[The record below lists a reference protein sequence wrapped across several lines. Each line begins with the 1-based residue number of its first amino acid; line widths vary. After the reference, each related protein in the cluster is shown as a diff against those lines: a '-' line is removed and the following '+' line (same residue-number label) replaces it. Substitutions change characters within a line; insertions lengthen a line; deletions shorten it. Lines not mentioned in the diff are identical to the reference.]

1 MHNVPRIETFDL
13 ADPQEHTTTFRC
25 TKCNLSFFSELH
37 LRRHELVGDEQDPN
51 DPKDKRLCK
60 ICKQTFATYR
70 GMRQHMGK
78 IHSAT
83 KKVKCKF
90 CCKKF
95 KDNYAVK
102 YHRKQVHDKVTQVQC
117 QYCEKVLYNQ
127 YSLKKHLELCTVILS
142 GQIAREVQHEN
153 GTVNSNNLL

>member
-1 MHNVPRIETFDL
+1 MHNIPRIDTFDL
-13 ADPQEHTTTFRC
+13 ANPSDKFTTFKC
-25 TKCNLSFFSELH
+25 NKCNLAFFSELH
-37 LRRHELVGDEQDPN
+37 LKKHELVGDEQDLN
-51 DPKDKRLCK
+51 DPKDQRLCK

-90 CCKKF
+90 CSKKF

-117 QYCEKVLYNQ
+117 NFCGKVLYNQ
-127 YSLKKHLELCTVILS
+127 YSYKKHLELCTTLNFR
-142 GQIAREVQHEN
+142 QETHEVPHEN
-153 GTVNSNNLL
+153 LTVNSINLL

>member
-1 MHNVPRIETFDL
+1 MLNLPRIDTFDL
-13 ADPQEHTTTFRC
+13 ANPSDQPTTF
-25 TKCNLSFFSELH
+25 KCNKCDLAFFSELH
-37 LRRHELVGDEQDPN
+37 LKKHDLMRDEQDPN
-51 DPKDKRLCK
+51 DSKDKRLCK
-60 ICKQTFATYR
+60 ICHQTFATYR

-90 CCKKF
+90 CSKKF

-117 QYCEKVLYNQ
+117 HFCGKVLYNQ
-127 YSLKKHLELCTVILS
+127 YSYKKHLDLCTILHS
-142 GQIAREVQHEN
+142 RQEAPDVQQEN
-153 GTVNSNNLL
+153 LTVNSINLL